1 MVLFIYIF
9 TNSINAF
16 SQIQSFNITASNNS
30 YMLSD
35 EDYIFIDLINDSRI
49 DINIK
54 HINQNKN
61 KSQICKII
69 SNSGYRIFLNL
80 NLKML
85 PDCLKDSLFSYLIF
99 EINGVENKEI
109 NFKLKS
115 IFKKKKEIKKTS
127 DKAIIIPYSNFYLIF
142 NKPNLHE
149 YKIGY
154 RNTNDIN
161 FNNHNV
167 FYNSDIYNLKILPTF
182 IYHKEN
188 DYYQKLYDN
197 IIKSLNNFQDFDLIM
212 DFDLVSNLED
222 YEKIIFPYAQEHLD
236 ILLFQK
242 IFDRLQNK
250 NLKTINL
257 LSLGPSL
264 LYGMEIDPNEKF
276 IKIIRENY
284 GLFEFYKNYCL
295 SDIVTSH
302 LNGSKNICIDGKYTI
317 NNIGS
322 YIKVNENL
330 DAQKLYPF
338 SINGNISYNLYEL
351 NFPNGKILQMS
362 NDYMSLNFHKDPEIK
377 EKIENF
383 ID

>member
-1 MVLFIYIF
+1 
-9 TNSINAF
+9 
-16 SQIQSFNITASNNS
+16 
-30 YMLSD
+30 MLTD
-35 EDYIFIDLINDSRI
+35 QDYIFIDLINDSRI
-49 DINIK
+49 NVDIK
-54 HINQNKN
+54 HINENRY
-61 KSQICKII
+61 KSQVCKII
-69 SNSGYRIFLNL
+69 SNSGDRIFLNL
-80 NLKML
+80 NLRML
-85 PDCLKDSLFSYLIF
+85 PDCLKESLFSYLIF

-115 IFKKKKEIKKTS
+115 IFKRKKEIKKIS

-142 NKPNLHE
+142 NKPLLHE
-149 YKIGY
+149 YKVGY

-182 IYHKEN
+182 IDHKEN

-197 IIKSLNNFQDFDLIM
+197 IIKSINNFQDFDIII
-212 DFDLVSNLED
+212 DFDLDANLED
-222 YEKIIFPYAQEHLD
+222 YEKIIFPFSQEHLD
-236 ILLFQK
+236 ILLLQK
-242 IFDRLQNK
+242 IFNRLQNK

-257 LSLGPSL
+257 LSLGSSL
-264 LYGMEIDPNEKF
+264 LYGMEMDPNKK
-276 IKIIRENY
+276 IVKIIRENN

-302 LNGSKNICIDGKYTI
+302 LNGSKNICIDGIYTI
-317 NNIGS
+317 DNIGS
-322 YIKVNENL
+322 YLKVNENIN
-330 DAQKLYPF
+330 AKKLYPF

-351 NFPNGKILQMS
+351 NYPNGKILQIS
-362 NDYMSLNFHKDPEIK
+362 NDYMSLNFHKYPEIK